1 VTLLVAISAATFV
14 CLLWILR
21 RDRIS
26 LGLPIAYLYSL
37 LLIHVPGALAHI
49 FGSGFFINSD
59 LVEIG
64 MRFATLGAV
73 CFVIGVWL
81 ARRSTRKMTLRP
93 EVDRPDF
100 WWACLIGGWAL
111 IYGLTPLYHIASIS
125 AAIEKGGGI
134 WMLGVLLGLRA
145 ACRDSD
151 LKRVAIWVGALLVF
165 PVLVLLLGGFLSYGA
180 AAIVIACSVLTIS
193 IRSSWRLTIG
203 VAIFVF
209 LGMSIFVNYFEHRD
223 NIRHEVWGG
232 APLETR
238 IDSVIDIARDF
249 QWLDFSNRKHLVA
262 LDQRLNQNYF
272 IGLAAERIQEG
283 QVNYLRGDSIWDG
296 VISLIPRLLWPEK
309 PVVAGSPMI
318 VSKMTGLRLSDKTS
332 FGVGNVME
340 FQINFGVLG
349 VIIGFL
355 VLGWLIGTLDLKAA
369 VAENRGDPGRVIL
382 FFLPCVA
389 LIDPQGSLVQL
400 FSGSAAAL
408 VAAYG
413 WKWAWKHWVAHRA
426 SSRKRYSHPHEAV
439 LKASQL
445 KID

>member
-1 VTLLVAISAATFV
+1 MTLLVAISAATFV

-309 PVVAGSPMI
+309 PVVRRQSHDCFQDDRPSALRQDLIRRRQCDGVSDQFRGSWGDYWLSCPWLAHRHTGSEGCSCGKSRRSGQGYSLLSPMRG
-318 VSKMTGLRLSDKTS
+318 SDRPSRLTCTTVQWFGRCSGGGIWLEVGMEALGCPSRQLEKEIFSSARSGPKS
-332 FGVGNVME
+332 FA
-340 FQINFGVLG
+340 IK
-349 VIIGFL
+349 
-355 VLGWLIGTLDLKAA
+355 D
-369 VAENRGDPGRVIL
+369 
-382 FFLPCVA
+382 
-389 LIDPQGSLVQL
+389 
-400 FSGSAAAL
+400 
-408 VAAYG
+408 
-413 WKWAWKHWVAHRA
+413 
-426 SSRKRYSHPHEAV
+426 
-439 LKASQL
+439 
-445 KID
+445 